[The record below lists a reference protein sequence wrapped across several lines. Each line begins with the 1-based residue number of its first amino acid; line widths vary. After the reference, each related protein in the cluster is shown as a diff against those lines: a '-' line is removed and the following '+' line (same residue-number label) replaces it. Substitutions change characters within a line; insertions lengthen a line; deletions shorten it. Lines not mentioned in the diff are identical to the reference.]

1 VRRSWDGE
9 AESWAGR
16 HLGYDNQPNCLPAPD
31 KLQSTRQEE
40 SVTLIQAGD
49 LVQLVGRDHKYRL
62 VRLQPGAELHT
73 HRGLLKHDDMIGKPW
88 GSRVDSHL
96 GRPFYLLPPSLHD
109 VLRDTKRSSQIIFP
123 KDIGY
128 ILLKLS
134 IVPGQ
139 TVVEAGTGSGALT
152 TALATAVGPQGRVIS
167 YDSRSDMQTLARH
180 NLEQLGLE
188 GRVDFRLRDIAQGFE
203 ETDVPALFLDV
214 AVPHEYIAQVRA
226 ALRPGGFFGS
236 IVPTTN
242 QVSLLLSAL
251 ERHEFEFVEVS
262 ELSLRYYKPV
272 PERLRPTDR
281 MVAHTGY
288 LIFARPVLE
297 KIAEEPEDIST
308 EDNSPGGD

>member
-1 VRRSWDGE
+1 
-9 AESWAGR
+9 
-16 HLGYDNQPNCLPAPD
+16 
-31 KLQSTRQEE
+31 
-40 SVTLIQAGD
+40 VTNVQAGD

-73 HRGLLKHDDMIGKPW
+73 HRGMIKHDDMIGKPW
-88 GSRVDSHL
+88 GARVDSHI

-134 IVPGQ
+134 IAPGI
-139 TVVEAGTGSGALT
+139 TVIEAGTGSGAFT
-152 TALATAVGPQGRVIS
+152 TALASAVGTGGRVIS
-167 YDSRSDMQTLARH
+167 YDQRADMQALARS

-188 GRVDFRLRDIAQGFE
+188 SRVEFRLRDIAQGFE
-203 ETDVPALFLDV
+203 ETDVPSLFLDV
-214 AVPHEYIAQVRA
+214 PTPHEYIAQARA

-236 IVPTTN
+236 IVPTVN
-242 QVSLLLSAL
+242 QVSLLLAAL
-251 ERHEFEFVEVS
+251 ERNEFEFVEVS

-288 LIFARPVLE
+288 LVFARPVLE
-297 KIAEEPEDIST
+297 SIMDKIAGRQDAPPDEIL
-308 EDNSPGGD
+308 PGG

>member
-1 VRRSWDGE
+1 M
-9 AESWAGR
+9 
-16 HLGYDNQPNCLPAPD
+16 
-31 KLQSTRQEE
+31 
-40 SVTLIQAGD
+40 TLIQAGD

-62 VRLQPGAELHT
+62 VRLQAGAELHT
-73 HRGLLKHDDMIGKPW
+73 HRGLLKHDEMIGKPW
-88 GSRVDSHL
+88 GARVDSHL

-134 IVPGQ
+134 VAPGS
-139 TVVEAGTGSGALT
+139 TVIEAGTGSGALT
-152 TALATAVGPQGRVIS
+152 TALASAVGPHGRVIS
-167 YDSRSDMQTLARH
+167 YDSRADMQSLARG

-188 GRVDFRLRDIAQGFE
+188 GRVEFRLRDIAEGFDK
-203 ETDVPALFLDV
+203 TDVPSLFLDV
-214 AVPHEYIAQVRA
+214 PVPHEYIGQARS

-242 QVSLLLSAL
+242 QVCLLLASL

-297 KIAEEPEDIST
+297 TFAEESSDPEETTPST
-308 EDNSPGGD
+308 GG

>member
-1 VRRSWDGE
+1 MPPRPRHVTIIP
-9 AESWAGR
+9 AG
-16 HLGYDNQPNCLPAPD
+16 GDNVT
-31 KLQSTRQEE
+31 STK
-40 SVTLIQAGD
+40 AGD
-49 LVQLVGRDHKYRL
+49 MVQLVGRDHKYRL
-62 VRLQPGAELHT
+62 VRLEAGAELHT

-88 GSRVDSHL
+88 GARVDSHI

-109 VLRDTKRSSQIIFP
+109 VLRDTKRSSQIIYP

-134 IVPGQ
+134 IAPGI
-139 TVVEAGTGSGALT
+139 TVIEAGTGSGALT

-167 YDSRSDMQTLARH
+167 YDTRADMQSLARK
-180 NLEQLGLE
+180 NLEQMGLE
-188 GRVDFRLRDIAQGFE
+188 GRVEFRLQDISGGFL
-203 ETDVPALFLDV
+203 ETDIPSLFLDV
-214 AVPHEYIAQVRA
+214 PVPHEYIGQVRA

-251 ERHEFEFVEVS
+251 ERDEFEFVEVS

-297 KIAEEPEDIST
+297 KILEETGRRQDA
-308 EDNSPGGD
+308 SPGDTIPGG

>member
-1 VRRSWDGE
+1 
-9 AESWAGR
+9 
-16 HLGYDNQPNCLPAPD
+16 
-31 KLQSTRQEE
+31 
-40 SVTLIQAGD
+40 VTQIQAGD

-88 GSRVDSHL
+88 GARVDSHL

-134 IVPGQ
+134 IAPGV
-139 TVVEAGTGSGALT
+139 TVIEAGTGSGALT

-167 YDSRSDMQTLARH
+167 YDSRADMQSLARH

-188 GRVDFRLRDIAQGFE
+188 GRVEFRLRDISEGFG
-203 ETDVPALFLDV
+203 ETDIPSLFLDV
-214 AVPHEYIAQVRA
+214 PVPHEYIGQVRA

-242 QVSLLLSAL
+242 QVCILLAAL
-251 ERHEFEFVEVS
+251 ERDEFEFVEVS

-297 KIAEEPEDIST
+297 TFEEKSDPEGSSPADDS
-308 EDNSPGGD
+308 SPGG

>member
-1 VRRSWDGE
+1 L
-9 AESWAGR
+9 A
-16 HLGYDNQPNCLPAPD
+16 N
-31 KLQSTRQEE
+31 T
-40 SVTLIQAGD
+40 QAGD

-73 HRGLLKHDDMIGKPW
+73 HRGVIKHDDMIGKPW
-88 GSRVDSHL
+88 GARVDSHL

-109 VLRDTKRSSQIIFP
+109 LLRDTKRSSQIIFP

-134 IVPGQ
+134 VVPGSS
-139 TVVEAGTGSGALT
+139 VIEAGTGSGALT
-152 TALATAVGPQGRVIS
+152 TALATAVGPQGRVFS
-167 YDSRSDMQTLARH
+167 YDSRADMQTLARH

-188 GRVDFRLRDIAQGFE
+188 SRVEFRQRDISAGFD

-214 AVPHEYIAQVRA
+214 AAPYEYIAQARA
-226 ALRPGGFFGS
+226 AMRPGGFFGS
-236 IVPTTN
+236 IVPTVN
-242 QVSLLLSAL
+242 QVSQLLVSL
-251 ERHEFEFVEVS
+251 ERNEFEFVEVS

-272 PERLRPTDR
+272 PDRLRPTDR

-297 KIAEEPEDIST
+297 SILDELPGSQDTPSGDT
-308 EDNSPGGD
+308 SPGG

>member
-1 VRRSWDGE
+1 M
-9 AESWAGR
+9 AIT
-16 HLGYDNQPNCLPAPD
+16 
-31 KLQSTRQEE
+31 K
-40 SVTLIQAGD
+40 AGD
-49 LVQLVGRDHKYRL
+49 LVQLVGRDHKYTL
-62 VRLQPGAELHT
+62 VRLAPGAEMQT
-73 HRGLLKHDDMIGKPW
+73 HRGVLQHDNMIGKPW

-96 GRPFYLLPPSLHD
+96 GRPFYILPPSLHD
-109 VLRDTKRSSQIIFP
+109 ILRDTKRSSQIIFP

-134 IVPGQ
+134 VTPGQ

-152 TALATAVGPQGRVIS
+152 TALATAVGSAGRVIS
-167 YDSRSDMQTLARH
+167 YDQRMDMQTLARR
-180 NLEQLGLE
+180 NIEQLGLE
-188 GRVDFRLRDIAQGFE
+188 GRVEFRLRDIALGFD
-203 ETDVPALFLDV
+203 ETDVSALFLDV
-214 AVPHEYIAQVRA
+214 ATPHEYIAQARA

-242 QVSLLLSAL
+242 QVCLLLAAM
-251 ERHEFEFVEVS
+251 ERHQFEFVEVS

-297 KIAEEPEDIST
+297 TLDAQDEAAAAEQAPAEE
-308 EDNSPGGD
+308 

>member
-1 VRRSWDGE
+1 
-9 AESWAGR
+9 
-16 HLGYDNQPNCLPAPD
+16 
-31 KLQSTRQEE
+31 
-40 SVTLIQAGD
+40 LILTNAGD
-49 LVQLVGRDHKYRL
+49 LVQLVGCDHKYKL
-62 VRLQPGAELHT
+62 VLLQPGAELHT
-73 HRGLLKHDDMIGKPW
+73 HRGMLKHDDLIGKPW

-96 GRPFYLLPPSLHD
+96 GRPFYILPPSLHD

-152 TALATAVGPQGRVIS
+152 TALASAVGPQGRVIS
-167 YDSRSDMQTLARH
+167 YDARADMQALARR
-180 NLEQLGLE
+180 NLEKLGLE
-188 GRVDFRLRDIAQGFE
+188 RRVEFRLRDIAQGFD
-203 ETDVPALFLDV
+203 ETDLTALFLDV
-214 AVPHEYIAQVRA
+214 PTPHEYIAQVRA

-242 QVSLLLSAL
+242 QVSFLLAAL
-251 ERHEFEFVEVS
+251 ERENFEFVEVA

-297 KIAEEPEDIST
+297 KLTGEEDAASVENDSF
-308 EDNSPGGD
+308 GG

>member
-1 VRRSWDGE
+1 LADT
-9 AESWAGR
+9 
-16 HLGYDNQPNCLPAPD
+16 QP
-31 KLQSTRQEE
+31 
-40 SVTLIQAGD
+40 GD
-49 LVQLVGRDHKYRL
+49 LVQLVGRDHKYTL
-62 VRLQPGAELHT
+62 VRLEPGAEMQT
-73 HRGLLKHDDMIGKPW
+73 HRGVLKHDDMIGKPW

-123 KDIGY
+123 KDLSY
-128 ILLKLS
+128 ILMRLS
-134 IVPGQ
+134 IVPGM

-152 TALATAVGPQGRVIS
+152 TALAVAVGPEGRVIS
-167 YDSRSDMQTLARH
+167 YDQRADMQALARK
-180 NLEQLGLE
+180 NLSQLGLE
-188 GRVDFRLRDIAQGFE
+188 DRVEFRLRDIALGFE
-203 ETDVPALFLDV
+203 ETDVTSLFLDV
-214 AVPHEYIAQVRA
+214 PAPHAYITQVRA

-242 QVSLLLSAL
+242 QVSVLLSAM
-251 ERHEFEFVEVS
+251 EREQFEFVEVC

-297 KIAEEPEDIST
+297 LLEKERDRDSAPRGDS
-308 EDNSPGGD
+308 SAGG

>member
-1 VRRSWDGE
+1 M
-9 AESWAGR
+9 
-16 HLGYDNQPNCLPAPD
+16 
-31 KLQSTRQEE
+31 
-40 SVTLIQAGD
+40 TLIQDGD

-88 GSRVDSHL
+88 GSRVDSHI

-109 VLRDTKRSSQIIFP
+109 ILRDTKRSSQIIFP

-134 IVPGQ
+134 IAPGM

-167 YDSRSDMQTLARH
+167 YDSRADMQTLARR
-180 NLEQLGLE
+180 NLEGLGLE
-188 GRVDFRLRDIAQGFE
+188 GRVDFRLRDITQGFE

-214 AVPHEYIAQVRA
+214 AVPHEYIGQARA

-242 QVSLLLSAL
+242 QVSMLLSSL

-297 KIAEEPEDIST
+297 KISEKPEDLHDDSGPAEVDT
-308 EDNSPGGD
+308 SEG

>member
-1 VRRSWDGE
+1 L
-9 AESWAGR
+9 A
-16 HLGYDNQPNCLPAPD
+16 
-31 KLQSTRQEE
+31 T
-40 SVTLIQAGD
+40 TQAGD

-62 VRLQPGAELHT
+62 VRLQPGADLHT

-88 GSRVDSHL
+88 GARVDSHI

-109 VLRDTKRSSQIIFP
+109 LLRDTKRSSQIIFP

-134 IVPGQ
+134 VTPGSS
-139 TVVEAGTGSGALT
+139 VLEAGTGSGALT
-152 TALATAVGPQGRVIS
+152 TALATAVGPQGKVFS
-167 YDSRSDMQTLARH
+167 YDSRADMQALARR

-188 GRVDFRLRDIAQGFE
+188 SRVEFRQRDIAQGFD

-214 AVPHEYIAQVRA
+214 PTPHEYIAQVRA

-236 IVPTTN
+236 IVPTVN

-251 ERHEFEFVEVS
+251 ERSEFEFVEVS

-297 KIAEEPEDIST
+297 SILDETAGSQDAPPDEIL
-308 EDNSPGGD
+308 PGG

>member
-1 VRRSWDGE
+1 M
-9 AESWAGR
+9 
-16 HLGYDNQPNCLPAPD
+16 
-31 KLQSTRQEE
+31 
-40 SVTLIQAGD
+40 TLIQAGD

-62 VRLQPGAELHT
+62 VRLQSGAELHT

-88 GSRVDSHL
+88 GARVDSHI

-134 IVPGQ
+134 VTPGS
-139 TVVEAGTGSGALT
+139 VVIEAGTGSGALT
-152 TALATAVGPQGRVIS
+152 TALASAVGPQGRVIS
-167 YDSRSDMQTLARH
+167 YDSRSDMQALARR
-180 NLEQLGLE
+180 NLEQVGLE
-188 GRVDFRLRDIAQGFE
+188 GRVEFRLRDIAGGFD
-203 ETDVPALFLDV
+203 ETDVPSLFLDV
-214 AVPHEYIAQVRA
+214 PVPHEYIGPVRA

-242 QVSLLLSAL
+242 QVCLLLAAL

-297 KIAEEPEDIST
+297 AIAEPSGGKLDAPEDT
-308 EDNSPGGD
+308 VPEGG

>member
-1 VRRSWDGE
+1 VTITKAGE
-9 AESWAGR
+9 
-16 HLGYDNQPNCLPAPD
+16 
-31 KLQSTRQEE
+31 
-40 SVTLIQAGD
+40 
-49 LVQLVGRDHKYRL
+49 LVQLIGRDHKYRL
-62 VRLQPGAELHT
+62 VRLQPGADLHT
-73 HRGLLKHDDMIGKPW
+73 HRGILKHDDMIGKPW

-134 IVPGQ
+134 IAPGV
-139 TVVEAGTGSGALT
+139 TVIEAGTGSGALT

-167 YDSRSDMQTLARH
+167 YDQREDMQTLARH

-188 GRVDFRLRDIAQGFE
+188 DRVDFRLRDISQGFE
-203 ETDVPALFLDV
+203 ETDIPSLFLDV
-214 AVPHEYIAQVRA
+214 AVPHEYIGQVRA

-242 QVSLLLSAL
+242 QVCVLLASL
-251 ERHEFEFVEVS
+251 ERHQFEFVEVS

-297 KIAEEPEDIST
+297 TITEKTLRRQDAPPEETI
-308 EDNSPGGD
+308 PGG

>member
-1 VRRSWDGE
+1 
-9 AESWAGR
+9 
-16 HLGYDNQPNCLPAPD
+16 L
-31 KLQSTRQEE
+31 
-40 SVTLIQAGD
+40 TLIQAGD

-167 YDSRSDMQTLARH
+167 YDLRSDMQTLARH
-180 NLEQLGLE
+180 NIEQLGLE

-242 QVSLLLSAL
+242 QVSLLLTAL

-297 KIAEEPEDIST
+297 KFAEKPEDISR
-308 EDNSPGGD
+308 EDDPSGG

>member
-1 VRRSWDGE
+1 MTTT
-9 AESWAGR
+9 
-16 HLGYDNQPNCLPAPD
+16 N
-31 KLQSTRQEE
+31 T
-40 SVTLIQAGD
+40 GD

-88 GSRVDSHL
+88 GARVDSHL

-134 IVPGQ
+134 VVPGL
-139 TVVEAGTGSGALT
+139 TVIEAGTGSGALT

-167 YDSRSDMQTLARH
+167 YDQREDMQNLARH
-180 NLEQLGLE
+180 NLEQLGLQD
-188 GRVDFRLRDIAQGFE
+188 RVEFRLRDIAQGFE

-214 AVPHEYIAQVRA
+214 AMPQEYIGQVRA

-242 QVSLLLSAL
+242 QVSALLSSL
-251 ERHEFEFVEVS
+251 ERLEFEFVEVS

-297 KIAEEPEDIST
+297 KIAEKTPGRQDAPPDETIPE
-308 EDNSPGGD
+308 G

>member
-1 VRRSWDGE
+1 VS
-9 AESWAGR
+9 
-16 HLGYDNQPNCLPAPD
+16 L
-31 KLQSTRQEE
+31 TRE
-40 SVTLIQAGD
+40 GD
-49 LVQLVGRDHKYRL
+49 LVQLIGRDHKYRL
-62 VRLQPGAELHT
+62 VRLQPGEELHT

-88 GSRVDSHL
+88 GARVDSHL

-134 IVPGQ
+134 ITPGS
-139 TVVEAGTGSGALT
+139 TVIEAGTGSGAFT

-167 YDSRSDMQTLARH
+167 YDQRADMQSLARH

-188 GRVDFRLRDIAQGFE
+188 SRVEFRLKDIAQGFE
-203 ETDVPALFLDV
+203 ETDIPALFLDV
-214 AVPHEYIAQVRA
+214 PVPHEYIGQARS

-242 QVSLLLSAL
+242 QVSLLLAAL
-251 ERHEFEFVEVS
+251 ERHDFEFVEVS

-297 KIAEEPEDIST
+297 RILDET
-308 EDNSPGGD
+308 GGKQDAPPDETSKGG

>member
-1 VRRSWDGE
+1 M
-9 AESWAGR
+9 A
-16 HLGYDNQPNCLPAPD
+16 
-31 KLQSTRQEE
+31 STQE
-40 SVTLIQAGD
+40 GD

-62 VRLQPGAELHT
+62 VRLQAGAELHT

-88 GSRVDSHL
+88 GARVDSHI

-109 VLRDTKRSSQIIFP
+109 VLRDTKRSSQIIYP

-134 IVPGQ
+134 IAPGI
-139 TVVEAGTGSGALT
+139 TVIEAGTGSGALT

-167 YDSRSDMQTLARH
+167 YDTRADMQSLARK
-180 NLEQLGLE
+180 NLEQMGLE
-188 GRVDFRLRDIAQGFE
+188 GRVEFRLQDISGGFL
-203 ETDVPALFLDV
+203 ETDIPSLFLDV
-214 AVPHEYIAQVRA
+214 PVPHEYIGQVRA

-251 ERHEFEFVEVS
+251 ERDEFEFVEVS

-297 KIAEEPEDIST
+297 KILEETGRRQDA
-308 EDNSPGGD
+308 SPGDTIPGG

>member
-1 VRRSWDGE
+1 MTD
-9 AESWAGR
+9 
-16 HLGYDNQPNCLPAPD
+16 
-31 KLQSTRQEE
+31 
-40 SVTLIQAGD
+40 IQAGD
-49 LVQLVGRDHKYRL
+49 MVQLVGRDHKYRL

-73 HRGLLKHDDMIGKPW
+73 HRGLIKHDDMIGKPW
-88 GSRVDSHL
+88 GARVDSHL

-134 IVPGQ
+134 IAPGV
-139 TVVEAGTGSGALT
+139 TVIEAGTGSGALT
-152 TALATAVGPQGRVIS
+152 TALATAVGPQGRVLS
-167 YDSRSDMQTLARH
+167 YDSRADMQALARH

-188 GRVDFRLRDIAQGFE
+188 SRVEFRLRDISEGFG
-203 ETDVPALFLDV
+203 ETDIPSLFLDV
-214 AVPHEYIAQVRA
+214 PVPHEYIGQVRA

-242 QVSLLLSAL
+242 QVSMLLVAL

-288 LIFARPVLE
+288 LIFGRPVLE
-297 KIAEEPEDIST
+297 TLDKKDARREDSPDEES
-308 EDNSPGGD
+308 SSGG

>member
-1 VRRSWDGE
+1 MTV
-9 AESWAGR
+9 
-16 HLGYDNQPNCLPAPD
+16 
-31 KLQSTRQEE
+31 
-40 SVTLIQAGD
+40 IQAGD

-167 YDSRSDMQTLARH
+167 YNSRSDMQTLARH

-308 EDNSPGGD
+308 EDNSPEGD

>member
-1 VRRSWDGE
+1 MLSG
-9 AESWAGR
+9 GM
-16 HLGYDNQPNCLPAPD
+16 
-31 KLQSTRQEE
+31 T
-40 SVTLIQAGD
+40 VTLIQAGD
-49 LVQLVGRDHKYRL
+49 MVQLVGRDHKYRL
-62 VRLQPGAELHT
+62 VRLQSGADLHT
-73 HRGLLKHDDMIGKPW
+73 HRGVIKHDDMIGKPW
-88 GSRVDSHL
+88 GARIDSHL

-134 IVPGQ
+134 IAPGV
-139 TVVEAGTGSGALT
+139 TVIEAGTGSGALT
-152 TALATAVGPQGRVIS
+152 TALATAVGPQGRVLS
-167 YDSRSDMQTLARH
+167 FDSRADMQTLARH

-188 GRVDFRLRDIAQGFE
+188 SRVEFRQRDIAEGFG
-203 ETDVPALFLDV
+203 ETDIPSLFLDV
-214 AVPHEYIAQVRA
+214 AVPHEYIAQARA

-242 QVSLLLSAL
+242 QVCMLLTAL
-251 ERHEFEFVEVS
+251 ERHDFEFVEVS

-297 KIAEEPEDIST
+297 KFLESGGQSLDAPPDETI
-308 EDNSPGGD
+308 PGG

>member
-1 VRRSWDGE
+1 M
-9 AESWAGR
+9 
-16 HLGYDNQPNCLPAPD
+16 
-31 KLQSTRQEE
+31 
-40 SVTLIQAGD
+40 TLIQAGD

-62 VRLQPGAELHT
+62 VKLQPGAELHT
-73 HRGLLKHDDMIGKPW
+73 HRGMLKHDDMIGKPW
-88 GSRVDSHL
+88 GSRVDSHI

-109 VLRDTKRSSQIIFP
+109 VLRDTKRNSQIIFP

-134 IVPGQ
+134 ITPGT

-167 YDSRSDMQTLARH
+167 YDSRADMQNLARH
-180 NLEQLGLE
+180 NLEALGLD
-188 GRVDFRLRDIAQGFE
+188 GRVDFRLRDISQGFE
-203 ETDVPALFLDV
+203 ETDVPSLFLDV
-214 AVPHEYIAQVRA
+214 ATPHEYIGQVRA

-242 QVSLLLSAL
+242 QVSMLLTAL

-297 KIAEEPEDIST
+297 KISEKPEDVPAEEVSAETDSS
-308 EDNSPGGD
+308 EA

>member
-1 VRRSWDGE
+1 
-9 AESWAGR
+9 
-16 HLGYDNQPNCLPAPD
+16 
-31 KLQSTRQEE
+31 
-40 SVTLIQAGD
+40 VTTTKTGD

-73 HRGLLKHDDMIGKPW
+73 HRGLVKHDEMIGKPW
-88 GSRVDSHL
+88 GARVDSHL

-134 IVPGQ
+134 ITPGV
-139 TVVEAGTGSGALT
+139 TVIEAGTGSGALT

-167 YDSRSDMQTLARH
+167 YDQREDMQTLARH

-188 GRVDFRLRDIAQGFE
+188 TRVDFRLRDISQGFE
-203 ETDVPALFLDV
+203 ETDIPSLFLDV
-214 AVPHEYIAQVRA
+214 PVPHEYIGQVRA

-242 QVSLLLSAL
+242 QVSTLLSAL
-251 ERHEFEFVEVS
+251 ERHQFEFVEVS

-297 KIAEEPEDIST
+297 TITEKTPRRQDAPPEETI
-308 EDNSPGGD
+308 PGG